1 MESHLK
7 HLHRLLGS
15 SFVLTEVNLEDMQR
29 YIDQRSKDNGV
40 RGKNLSS
47 VTIKKEIST
56 LRTIWNRAK
65 DTEHVSE

>member
-1 MESHLK
+1 
-7 HLHRLLGS
+7 
-15 SFVLTEVNLEDMQR
+15 MQR